1 MLHGLD
7 LFSGIGGLALALE
20 PWVRPVAYCEID
32 RFCQRLLIE
41 RMRQGRLPAA
51 PIWDDVR
58 TLAAG
63 DLPAIDVVYGGFPC
77 QDISIAGAG
86 RGLDGERSGLVF
98 EALRLVAELRPSFV
112 FLENTPAIRS
122 RGAAVVVGR
131 LAGLG
136 YDARWDVLAAQDV
149 GAPHRRERWWLLAYA
164 VRERLPIART
174 RANTASRDRGSA
186 RSHAERRIQTSIW
199 DTLDP
204 ELCRVFDGVSPKM
217 DRIRALGNAVVP
229 AQAREAFV
237 RLIGTTNL

>member
-136 YDARWDVLAAQDV
+136 YDARW
-149 GAPHRRERWWLLAYA
+149 G
-164 VRERLPIART
+164 
-174 RANTASRDRGSA
+174 RAGSSRRGSA
-186 RSHAERRIQTSIW
+186 ASPREMVAPGPRR
-199 DTLDP
+199 
-204 ELCRVFDGVSPKM
+204 
-217 DRIRALGNAVVP
+217 
-229 AQAREAFV
+229 ARE
-237 RLIGTTNL
+237 TTDRPDSREHGEPR